1 MAVGLGSGPVRVK
14 IHRLKVTVECHAHVA
29 VLAIGV
35 APQIVCIG
43 QSLFRDAFAL
53 NNLVCGTER
62 LFSLAA
68 REHVFYFLYGFH
80 LVLCFIGAKLHQLRE
95 KYTIFAQNNY
105 LFMDSANHNKND
117 QQRLGQLKNLV
128 MLAAADGHL
137 TDSEMAVLLAVASRE
152 KLTPDEFNKVID
164 DPDSVTIDL
173 PEDEDTKLAYLRDMV
188 AMMMIDGEL
197 NEQEMAI
204 CKLYAMALGYR
215 GSIVDGMI
223 AGVIDQ
229 LDAEF
234 GAAE

>member
-1 MAVGLGSGPVRVK
+1 
-14 IHRLKVTVECHAHVA
+14 
-29 VLAIGV
+29 
-35 APQIVCIG
+35 
-43 QSLFRDAFAL
+43 
-53 NNLVCGTER
+53 
-62 LFSLAA
+62 
-68 REHVFYFLYGFH
+68 
-80 LVLCFIGAKLHQLRE
+80 
-95 KYTIFAQNNY
+95 
-105 LFMDSANHNKND
+105 MDSANHNKND

-152 KLTPDEFNKVID
+152 NLTPDEFNKVID

-204 CKLYAMALGYR
+204 CKLYAMSLGYR

-234 GAAE
+234 GDAE